1 MYCYV
6 LQHGQILETLC
17 LVKETKHKKQYNTVS
32 FIYMK
37 YLEEANQQ
45 SLKMEQSLFRGKE

>member
-17 LVKETKHKKQYNTVS
+17 LVKETKHKKQYNIVS

-37 YLEEANQQ
+37 YLEQANQQ
-45 SLKMEQSLFRGKE
+45 SLKMEQ